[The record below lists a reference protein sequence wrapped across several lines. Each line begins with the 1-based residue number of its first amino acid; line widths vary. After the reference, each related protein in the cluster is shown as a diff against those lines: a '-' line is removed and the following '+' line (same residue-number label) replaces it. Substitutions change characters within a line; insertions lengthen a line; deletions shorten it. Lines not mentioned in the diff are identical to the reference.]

1 MIALFIV
8 AIFLCVLAFGIHH
21 LKWHFLISGYNT
33 LSPEDQQKVDI
44 NGLSKTTAFILYVVA
59 ACIIGLGIAT
69 WQEID
74 WLVPTFILL
83 LVAFSIGASIYSR
96 RYSKNVSNS
105 KRKNKIASIILVVT
119 FVGVAILLYFS
130 TQETSVSTTDEA
142 LKIEGMYGDTFAWDE
157 LDDVQLIDELPA
169 ISLRTNGSAVG
180 SDLKGHFKFENGNKA
195 ILFVNKSVPPFIT
208 FTAND
213 KLYYVN
219 LKDASDTN
227 ALYDTMQTH
236 IAQ

>member
-8 AIFLCVLAFGIHH
+8 AIFLCVLAFGIHN

-44 NGLSKTTAFILYVVA
+44 NGLSKTTAVILYVVA
-59 ACIIGLGIAT
+59 ACIAGLGIAT

-74 WLVPTFILL
+74 WLVPTIILL

-119 FVGVAILLYFS
+119 FVGVAVLLYFS
-130 TQETSVSTTDEA
+130 TQETSVTTTDDA
-142 LKIEGMYGDTFAWDE
+142 LTIEGMYGDTFSWDE
-157 LDDVQLIDELPA
+157 LDDVQLVNELPA
-169 ISLRTNGSAVG
+169 ISIRTNGSAVG
-180 SDLKGHFKFENGNKA
+180 SDLKGHFKFENGDKA
-195 ILFVNKSVPPFIT
+195 ILFVDKSVPPFIT

-219 LKDASDTN
+219 FKNVDDTN
-227 ALYDTMQTH
+227 ALYDTMEMH
-236 IAQ
+236 IK